1 MCLIISCQNQ
11 TSFVNQLS
19 SVSIPNSVQKALLDL
34 KWKDAM
40 NEEMTSLQKNETW
53 ELVDLLPRKKPVGC
67 QWIYTVK
74 YKADGTIERFK
85 TRLVVKGYTQIYAIN
100 YTETFAL
107 VAKINIVRD
116 LLSLAGNLDWPLQ
129 QFVVKNAFLHGELT
143 KEVYMDLPPGCL
155 IPTRQCMKVCRLNK
169 SLYELK

>member
-1 MCLIISCQNQ
+1 M
-11 TSFVNQLS
+11 SFVNQLS
-19 SVSIPNSVQKALLDL
+19 FVSIPNSVQKALLDL

-67 QWIYTVK
+67 RWICTVK
-74 YKADGTIERFK
+74 YKTDGTIERFK

-107 VAKINIVRD
+107 VVKINIVRD
-116 LLSLAGNLDWPLQ
+116 LLSLAGNLDRPLQ
-129 QFVVKNAFLHGELT
+129 QFAVKNAFLHGELT

-155 IPTRQCMKVCRLNK
+155 IPTRQCMTVCRLNK
-169 SLYELK
+169 SSYGLK